1 MSKSPKISII
11 IPVYNAC
18 PWLEKC
24 LQSVCEQS
32 LSEIEIIAVDDG
44 STDQSLKVL
53 ADFQAANFQLH
64 ICRQDHL
71 GVAAARNTGLQQA
84 HGQTVVCVDAD
95 DYLDPKACQIL
106 FDCWRAAEADI
117 AVGQIID
124 GKPTADPSLWNAQGR
139 LWKGPEKRFLLRDFN
154 IALSACMKLFS
165 RRFLEDNSFRF
176 EQLPCWEDALF
187 SLKTLCAA
195 RTIVLCPSAQYIYVK
210 HTGHH
215 LSALGRE
222 NFKSMLRAFSLGTS
236 FLQEHPEGKLY
247 QSGWRGIQWICLSS
261 YLESA
266 NAAAGDEKEIVPYME
281 ELKKIKLADLQ
292 RCGWKTRLRL
302 IVFKGA
308 QILHLSY
315 RRIML
320 GLGGVGRLFVRTG
333 GSVPKK

>member
-11 IPVYNAC
+11 IPVYNAA

-24 LQSVCEQS
+24 LQSVCGQS

-44 STDQSLKVL
+44 STDQSLKIL
-53 ADFQAANFQLH
+53 ADFQAANPQLH
-64 ICRQDHL
+64 VYRQEHL

-84 HGQTVVCVDAD
+84 HGQTVLFVDAD
-95 DYLDPKACQIL
+95 DYLEPNACQLL
-106 FDCWRAAEADI
+106 FDCWQTAEADI
-117 AVGQIID
+117 AVGQMID
-124 GKPTADPSLWNAQGR
+124 GKPTADPSLWGAQGR
-139 LWKGPEKRFLLRDFN
+139 LWKGAEKRYLLQDFN

-165 RRFLEDNSFRF
+165 RRFLEANSFRF
-176 EQLPCWEDALF
+176 EQLTCWEDALF

-195 RTIVLCPSAQYIYVK
+195 RTIVLCPSARYVYVK
-210 HTGHH
+210 HTGLH

-222 NFKSMLRAFSLGTS
+222 HFKSMLRAFSLGNS
-236 FLQEHPEGKLY
+236 FLQGHQDGKIY

-266 NAAAGDEKEIVPYME
+266 DVAAADEKEIVPYME

-292 RCGWKTRLRL
+292 RYGWKTRLRL

-315 RRIML
+315 RRIIQ
-320 GLGGVGRLFVRTG
+320 GLYRLGRLFVRAG
-333 GSVPKK
+333 ESVPKK